1 MLAGGGLP
9 RRVRQE
15 QHRGCASPLLPIYIC
30 PGIHGRCEGKRFD
43 IGPVIGMPFT
53 KADAFVRTHGYE
65 LRKIA
70 PLGPGGALTADFNS
84 GRIDVETSGVPDS
97 SVVTRLV
104 KRG

>member
-1 MLAGGGLP
+1 
-9 RRVRQE
+9 
-15 QHRGCASPLLPIYIC
+15 
-30 PGIHGRCEGKRFD
+30 
-43 IGPVIGMPFT
+43 MPFT
-53 KADAFVRTHGYE
+53 KADAFVMSHGWE

>member
-1 MLAGGGLP
+1 M
-9 RRVRQE
+9 E
-15 QHRGCASPLLPIYIC
+15 
-30 PGIHGRCEGKRFD
+30 
-43 IGPVIGMPFT
+43 FT
-53 KADAFVRTHGYE
+53 KADAFVKTHGYE

-70 PLGPGGALTADFNS
+70 PLEPSGAITKDYDS